1 MWDLETGGVSGREE
15 GEGEGE
21 MGMGADLRVN
31 AARIKPVIVQLGPS
45 SSQPYYSATATST
58 RCLQPT
64 AEHAAYDAAQPNVRR
79 LGLVRPQLAGMWP
92 TKRPNA
98 AVLR

>member
-64 AEHAAYDAAQPNVRR
+64 AEHAAYDASCNSATLLLIITP
-79 LGLVRPQLAGMWP
+79 
-92 TKRPNA
+92 
-98 AVLR
+98 